1 MLKPNNTIIFA
12 RNPRS
17 TLTDKAYIK
26 SCDSFVQ
33 LKHEINKYMTYYNHS
48 CYQWN
53 LKKMTSVCIQKS
65 SFLGCLTFFKMS
77 FTKVTDQEHLIPIR
91 GDQLYLLPLKSHKPI
106 YKSIKVDIISLWNL
120 H

>member
-53 LKKMTSVCIQKS
+53 LKKMTSVEYRNHLLQV
-65 SFLGCLTFFKMS
+65 FKMS
-77 FTKVTDQEHLIPIR
+77 FTKGTVYITPCFLYVTH
-91 GDQLYLLPLKSHKPI
+91 YLVVMNNI
-106 YKSIKVDIISLWNL
+106 C
-120 H
+120 

>member
-33 LKHEINKYMTYYNHS
+33 LKHEIKKYMTYYNHS
-48 CYQWN
+48 CHQ
-53 LKKMTSVCIQKS
+53 
-65 SFLGCLTFFKMS
+65 
-77 FTKVTDQEHLIPIR
+77 
-91 GDQLYLLPLKSHKPI
+91 
-106 YKSIKVDIISLWNL
+106 
-120 H
+120 

>member
-65 SFLGCLTFFKMS
+65 SFLGCLTFLKC
-77 FTKVTDQEHLIPIR
+77 
-91 GDQLYLLPLKSHKPI
+91 PLQRVQIKSTLFLFEGI
-106 YKSIKVDIISLWNL
+106 N
-120 H
+120 